1 MKEKKSSVLTL
12 AGQFVGIVRIIW
24 RVRTN
29 VEEVLFNDRFSI
41 AKVRWNNNIYIFVKT
56 HYRIQNVRRYKDK

>member
-41 AKVRWNNNIYIFVKT
+41 AKVRWNNDIYIFVKT
-56 HYRIQNVRRYKDK
+56 L